1 MANWPQRRRH
11 PVQSTGLGQRRQTLQ
26 VVQLSQNITVRS
38 GTWEAQYTALPMNET
53 TPEPLLGDIHAAP
66 PTHDPVACRRWWLN
80 PCGQMSPA
88 WLHDEVARRMQE
100 RLAWIKLQ
108 PRDWLHVNPSLGGW
122 AVHEAIVQRYPK
134 ARAHLC
140 EPSASRLELAR
151 TGMQG
156 SVWHRLNPW
165 RQKPHWHAAGRW
177 PEAVDMVWANMQ
189 LHLHHQPPELLRWWH
204 QMLRVDGF
212 VMFSCLGP
220 DSLNELRQLYDH
232 MGWPAAG
239 AEWTDMH
246 DWGDMLVQ
254 AGFAE
259 PVMDMERITLS
270 YRHAEAMLTDLRALG
285 RNVHPRRFPVCRGKG
300 WRASLEQAIQNH
312 WPRRSQDGQLLLTFE
327 IVYGHAMRA
336 PDRHRVDTTTRIPLG
351 EMKKM
356 LRPG

>member
-1 MANWPQRRRH
+1 M
-11 PVQSTGLGQRRQTLQ
+11 
-26 VVQLSQNITVRS
+26 VQLSQNITVRS
-38 GTWEAQYTALPMNET
+38 GDWEAQYTALHMTQT
-53 TPEPLLGDIHAAP
+53 TPEPSLGHMTLPP
-66 PTHDPVACRRWWLN
+66 PTHDPVACRRWWSN
-80 PCGQMSPA
+80 PCGQTSPA

-100 RLAWIKLQ
+100 RLGWIKMQ
-108 PRDWLHVNPSLGGW
+108 PRDWLHAHPSLGGW
-122 AVHEAIVQRYPK
+122 AVHESIVQRYPK
-134 ARAHLC
+134 AEVHLC
-140 EPSASRLELAR
+140 EPSTPRLTLTRAH
-151 TGMQG
+151 MQG
-156 SVWHRLNPW
+156 SIWQRFNPW
-165 RQKPHWHAAGRW
+165 RHKTHWHSPGRS

-189 LHLHHQPPELLRWWH
+189 LHLHHQPLELLRWWH

-220 DSLNELRQLYDH
+220 DSLLELRQLYDA
-232 MGWPAAG
+232 MGWSAAG

-254 AGFAE
+254 TGFAE

-270 YRHAEAMLTDLRALG
+270 YRTAQALLSDLRALG
-285 RNVHPRRFPVCRGKG
+285 RNFHPRRFPATRGKG
-300 WRASLEQAIQNH
+300 WRFQLEQAIQNH
-312 WPRRSQDGQLLLTFE
+312 WPRRSEDSQFLLTFE